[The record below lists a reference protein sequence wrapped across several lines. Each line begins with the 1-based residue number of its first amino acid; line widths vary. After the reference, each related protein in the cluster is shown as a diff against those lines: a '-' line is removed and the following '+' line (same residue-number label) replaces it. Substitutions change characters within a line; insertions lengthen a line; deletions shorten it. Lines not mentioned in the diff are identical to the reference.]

1 MPYVISVV
9 TQKGGVGKS
18 TTCINLSAALA
29 RLGHPTLLID
39 IDPQGNCSTTMGRID
54 PYEAE
59 ETTASLLLNTLK
71 TSTPWTATVEDEVSL
86 ICANIQLARA
96 ERELHGVGYATQ
108 AFVLREQLSALRL
121 QQFDVVLIDCPP
133 SLSLLTVNA
142 LVASDFYLIPV
153 ESGSKYALDGLD
165 DLEATVHDIQRVNQA
180 LRCLGI
186 LVTKHESRRNINRG
200 VLRAIEEQFG
210 DRVFPVSITS
220 STRIKEAESLHQT
233 IFQRDPKSVPA
244 QDYLALGRHVCARL
258 GLHNLPAAVEEEIA
272 QVEVIA

>member
-1 MPYVISVV
+1 M
-9 TQKGGVGKS
+9 
-18 TTCINLSAALA
+18 
-29 RLGHPTLLID
+29 
-39 IDPQGNCSTTMGRID
+39 
-54 PYEAE
+54 
-59 ETTASLLLNTLK
+59 
-71 TSTPWTATVEDEVSL
+71 SL
-86 ICANIQLARA
+86 ICANIRLARA

-108 AFVLREQLSALRL
+108 AFVLREQLGALRL

-186 LVTKHESRRNINRG
+186 LVTKHDSRRNINRG

-210 DRVFPVSITS
+210 DVVFPVSIAS

-233 IFQRDPKSVPA
+233 IFQRDPKSMPA
-244 QDYLALGRHVCARL
+244 QDYLELGRHVCTRL
-258 GLHNLPAAVEEEIA
+258 GLHNTATALEAESLQIGVA
-272 QVEVIA
+272 